1 MLVLIQARMN
11 SKRLP
16 KKVLHKINNQE
27 ILKHMFFRIKN
38 CKNNVKLVVAT
49 SKKKSDNPIV
59 NLCKKNRIKF
69 FRGSLNNVAS
79 RLLSAANKFKSKYF
93 IRICGD
99 SPLID
104 PQIIDRMINISTSK
118 SKRNYDLFSNRL
130 DKSIPSGQRVEII
143 KTKSMQEAY
152 KKFFKKGHYEHVTS
166 YFYENKKKFKIFYTS
181 FKRNKTKIKLS
192 VDTVRDL
199 NKVKKLVSKLG
210 NNKIAN
216 LNYIE
221 KIF

>member
-152 KKFFKKGHYEHVTS
+152 KS
-166 YFYENKKKFKIFYTS
+166 
-181 FKRNKTKIKLS
+181 
-192 VDTVRDL
+192 
-199 NKVKKLVSKLG
+199 KVQYLLLEYLDD
-210 NNKIAN
+210 IC
-216 LNYIE
+216 
-221 KIF
+221 F